1 MRPHDFADLGAGQRR
16 EREQHVFTRPFSA
29 MHAPPS
35 SSVPHVVIIGAGP
48 AGCLLALLLSNTA
61 RTIHVYDYRPDPR
74 QSAPTSSTNRR
85 RSINLAISTRGLTAL
100 SKAGLSDKVA
110 AIGVPMHGRCVHPAS
125 QSASLQFQRY
135 GLPGQFLLSVSRERL
150 NNLLLDACD
159 AANGIQLSFAM
170 RCVSVDLDT
179 PSATLQPEDG
189 GEPVQVSADLVVGA
203 DGAFSRVRAAMARRD
218 RFDFSQSYISA
229 AYKELSMVNAKPH
242 GTGQAFP
249 PEWLHIWPRHR
260 FMLIALPN
268 GPSSF
273 TCTLFM
279 DKEQIDALDTPE
291 LVEAF
296 FNDNF
301 PDAVAV
307 MPTLA
312 QDFRRNPTPSLLT
325 IRCEPYNYQGKAV
338 IIGDAAHAIVPFYGQ
353 GCNAAFEDCRLLA
366 ETMDRHGWEELQA
379 ALSEYSR
386 TRKANADAI
395 ADLAI
400 DHYEDMSSRSA
411 KSFFVLRRR
420 LEILA
425 NRFFPRSFLPLYSM
439 ISFSNSPYA
448 EAVERAMEQ
457 DKVIERCVTIVGAT
471 TLCTA
476 AILAAR
482 GLGMKS
488 KPG

>member
-1 MRPHDFADLGAGQRR
+1 MA
-16 EREQHVFTRPFSA
+16 
-29 MHAPPS
+29 APTS
-35 SSVPHVVIIGAGP
+35 SSVPNVVIIGAGP
-48 AGCLLALLLSNTA
+48 AGCLLALLLSKTA
-61 RTIHVYDYRPDPR
+61 RTIRVYDYRPDPR
-74 QSAPTSSTNRR
+74 QSVPTSPTNRR
-85 RSINLAISTRGLTAL
+85 RSINLALSTRGLTAL
-100 SKAGLSDKVA
+100 SEAGLSEQVA

-125 QSASLQFQRY
+125 SSAPLQFQRY
-135 GLPGQFLLSVSRERL
+135 GLPGQFLLSVSRDRL

-159 AANGIQLSFAM
+159 AANGVHLSFGM
-170 RCVSVDLDT
+170 RCVSVDLDV

-189 GEPVQVSADLVVGA
+189 RESVQVSADLVVGA
-203 DGAFSRVRAAMARRD
+203 DGAFSKVRAIMARRD
-218 RFDFSQSYISA
+218 RFDFSQSYVSA
-229 AYKELSMVNAKPH
+229 AYKELSMVNAELH

-268 GPSSF
+268 GPTSF

-291 LVEAF
+291 MVEAF
-296 FNDNF
+296 FNDHF

-307 MPTLA
+307 MPTLTE
-312 QDFRRNPTPSLLT
+312 DFRKNPTPSLLT
-325 IRCEPYNYQGKAV
+325 IRCEPYNYLGKAV

-353 GCNAAFEDCRLLA
+353 GCNAAFEDCRLLG
-366 ETMDRHGWEELQA
+366 ETIDRHGWEELHV
-379 ALSEYSR
+379 ALNDYSR

-400 DHYEDMSSRSA
+400 DHYVDMSSRSA
-411 KSFFVLRRR
+411 KPFFVLRRR

-439 ISFSNSPYA
+439 ISFSNTPYA
-448 EAVERAMEQ
+448 EAVVRATEQ
-457 DKVIERCVTIVGAT
+457 DKVIERYVTIV
-471 TLCTA
+471 A
-476 AILAAR
+476 AAALSTVAVLTAR
-482 GLGMKS
+482 GLWMKS